1 MKETPSALRVRMSL
15 KSASISRSVSAAVG
29 SSSTRIR
36 ARRAIALEI
45 SIICCCA
52 TESRRAGTSSGR
64 TTPSFA
70 SASVARSTAALTS
83 RNMPRTGS
91 FPSTMFCTAFRS
103 GTKLNSWYIIPMPS
117 RSASRGPPI
126 VTSSPSISIVPE
138 SAGCA
143 PARIFMS
150 VDLPA
155 PFSPT
160 SACTSARSTSRSTPS
175 SARTPGNVLTIP
187 RMRSS
192 GACIVLVCV
201 SLRELSDGDVDLL
214 GRRLAGEVI
223 VDRVDRQFSDL
234 IGMLN
239 RIAVHLAVLDGGA
252 RFGCCIVADHD
263 DLTRQAGG
271 LDRGHRTQRGV
282 VVDAEYAL
290 EIFVGLQQVLHY
302 GTRLGA
308 LAAAADVGDDLGGG
322 AILSERL
329 FEALDAI
336 LHAGYFGLVDDRDR
350 AGVIRQPGAHQLSR
364 FRPALHVVARDVRD
378 DGALLCGARDVC
390 REDGDFCLVCLHD
403 CAADGLRIIRRQ
415 DDGVGLLRDEV
426 LDLGLLFGVVAAGI
440 DDVERVAVFGRFAL
454 HAGDHRLVELRFH
467 VLNRD
472 VDRLSAA
479 AGRRCCTLTRR
490 AGRAGARLI
499 APHGKDRH
507 REKDGDKPLFHYRGL
522 RYTRA
527 PPPAEMSALS
537 KSAMISRASSIP
549 HDSRSVLSP
558 TPSARRCS
566 GVRTRCELRTL
577 QEIVVATSPK
587 LWTIAMRRS
596 ARKNAST

>member
-160 SACTSARSTSRSTPS
+160 SACT
-175 SARTPGNVLTIP
+175 PGNVLTIP

-252 RFGCCIVADHD
+252 RFGRCIVADHD

-271 LDRGHRTQRGV
+271 LDRGHRTERGV

-290 EIFVGLQQVLHY
+290 EIFVGLQQVLHH
-302 GTRLGA
+302 GACLGA

-322 AILSERL
+322 AILGERL

-364 FRPALHVVARDVRD
+364 FRPALHVVA
-378 DGALLCGARDVC
+378 
-390 REDGDFCLVCLHD
+390 
-403 CAADGLRIIRRQ
+403 
-415 DDGVGLLRDEV
+415 
-426 LDLGLLFGVVAAGI
+426 
-440 DDVERVAVFGRFAL
+440 
-454 HAGDHRLVELRFH
+454 
-467 VLNRD
+467 
-472 VDRLSAA
+472 
-479 AGRRCCTLTRR
+479 
-490 AGRAGARLI
+490 
-499 APHGKDRH
+499 
-507 REKDGDKPLFHYRGL
+507 
-522 RYTRA
+522 
-527 PPPAEMSALS
+527 
-537 KSAMISRASSIP
+537 
-549 HDSRSVLSP
+549 
-558 TPSARRCS
+558 
-566 GVRTRCELRTL
+566 
-577 QEIVVATSPK
+577 
-587 LWTIAMRRS
+587 
-596 ARKNAST
+596 